1 MWPRSLLDTA
11 LILSP
16 RPGHLSPQQ
25 LQGRGAAGSR
35 VPQCWALTQPRAVY
49 REMLLR
55 RVWAEDPTGV
65 KDRKAAMLLLLRDTL
80 DHMSQR
86 KHGPRT
92 AGCLIYQPLGWN
104 IEAKKAVL
112 ESLLKSPQLF
122 PHTGNFPWG
131 SCQGSWRRRAH
142 RHQALGLSHSHQAP
156 LLHDI
161 RSQAS
166 TWLRGWGTN
175 SSSAKD
181 VLMLGAKAL
190 LWRQGN

>member
-16 RPGHLSPQQ
+16 CPGHLSPQQ
-25 LQGRGAAGSR
+25 LQGRGAAGSSIL
-35 VPQCWALTQPRAVY
+35 QCWALTQPRAVY

-131 SCQGSWRRRAH
+131 SCQGSWGRRAH
-142 RHQALGLSHSHQAP
+142 RYQA
-156 LLHDI
+156 LHDI